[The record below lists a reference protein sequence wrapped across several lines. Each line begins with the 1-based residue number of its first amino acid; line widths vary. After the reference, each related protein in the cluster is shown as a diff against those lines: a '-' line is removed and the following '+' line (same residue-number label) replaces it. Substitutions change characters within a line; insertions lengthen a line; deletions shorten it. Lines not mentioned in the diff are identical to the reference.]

1 MTAIEITEKIQDGV
15 LKAVE
20 TSQAWTLGALR
31 STSSAF
37 DGIKPDPSL
46 IPFAD
51 KVPTA
56 TETLDVAFGV
66 LGQAAR
72 CAARLPGGM
81 VDIYAPKLR
90 RRRSPR
96 SPRPKRSDR
105 ADLHVGRRQRG
116 RARPSPDVAPRPP
129 VAGDVAR
136 PFRTHPPGRPDDAY
150 WWNCLS

>member
-1 MTAIEITEKIQDGV
+1 MTAIEVTEKIQDGV

-56 TETLDVAFGV
+56 TETLDVAFGFWGKLLDAQHAFLAELIDV
-66 LGQAAR
+66 
-72 CAARLPGGM
+72 
-81 VDIYAPKLR
+81 YAPAA
-90 RRRSPR
+90 PAATVTTVTA
-96 SPRPKRSDR
+96 PKK
-105 ADLHVGRRQRG
+105 V
-116 RARPSPDVAPRPP
+116 
-129 VAGDVAR
+129 
-136 PFRTHPPGRPDDAY
+136 
-150 WWNCLS
+150 